1 MSFFNKIKVNYN
13 IKLMDDFVLNKKQSE
28 LFALIKNSKTKDKEI
43 FFHLLSR
50 FINKYKNDEVQENF
64 HKQRLILIN
73 SFDHNDYS
81 YISKFLSFY
90 FDNCQISHIN
100 RSLPDAIEK
109 DLASLGLSQ
118 FPTQIDFDHMVQ
130 YSNFFFHS
138 LLIDQENNLSLFKSS
153 SAFFESNENNYFIP
167 SNLSSTYFFIH
178 QSPLYIFNLLK
189 EKYSSTQAALNELFN
204 FQNSSIS
211 QHISNSTYQVL
222 ENRQSWN
229 IHTNSW
235 IDPNVQSTYR
245 GLIIPHQDF
254 FNDPQA
260 TFTKVIFHLIQ
271 TGIKFEVNY
280 NLIDQFIEENPP
292 QALNS
297 FPDLSKKEKKLL
309 LNNLDQNLLEQLN
322 YQI

>member
-1 MSFFNKIKVNYN
+1 MSFFNKIKFNYN

-153 SAFFESNENNYFIP
+153 SAFFESSENNYFIP
-167 SNLSSTYFFIH
+167 PNLSSVYFFIH

-211 QHISNSTYQVL
+211 QNISNSTYQVL

-245 GLIIPHQDF
+245 GLIISHQDF
-254 FNDPQA
+254 FRDPHE
-260 TFTKVIFHLIQ
+260 TFTRVIFHLIQ
-271 TGIKFEVNY
+271 SGIKLEVNY
-280 NLIDQFIEENPP
+280 KLIDQFIDENPL
-292 QALNS
+292 QALKF
-297 FPDLSKKEKKLL
+297 FPELSKKEKKLL
-309 LNNLDQNLLEQLN
+309 LNNLDKNLLDQLN